1 MYFQELVYPV
11 VLPAVCLSLGK
22 VDEKAPTETLFSRG
36 AGFSSQLLGQF
47 SLTEA
52 KVLLVFFASLV
63 DNILDL

>member
-36 AGFSSQLLGQF
+36 AGFSSELLGQF

-52 KVLLVFFASLV
+52 YGYF
-63 DNILDL
+63 